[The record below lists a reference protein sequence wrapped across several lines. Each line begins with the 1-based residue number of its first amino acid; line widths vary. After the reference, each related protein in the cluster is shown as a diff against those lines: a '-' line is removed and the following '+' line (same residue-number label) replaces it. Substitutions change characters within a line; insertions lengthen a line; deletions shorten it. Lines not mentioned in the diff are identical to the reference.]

1 MFQESIQMLNAN
13 TLFDI
18 IFSEI
23 NLFYAHAAGVG
34 TGIVMAITKL
44 YAGRRDEFS
53 KAYGTILLS
62 VSIFLMTNNKVIFPQ
77 ETDPRL
83 MKDPM
88 FLGIYFGLVLYASAA
103 VLFCMMF
110 ILDGLENPWY
120 YCKRLT
126 AIIPITM
133 IGAFFLPGTIY
144 ICLCDSA
151 TILITLYASGW
162 AIYKIHSSKK
172 ANVFFNFPFIT
183 LVITSSLILDLAG
196 TLTSSTKMLM
206 FSELIPGFMIAYITL
221 IERFFPVL
229 FSKAYGES
237 NKAFADNQALSDFSA
252 DNLIEPEEDQ
262 TESTRNILE
271 GVELDKIEERINS
284 FLQVRGY
291 ADEELRLPDFASYL
305 GLSTHQASY
314 YLNKHMS
321 MKFADFLN
329 MNRIED
335 VKRNLRDKSH
345 MNLLQVALECGFNSA
360 SSFHRAC
367 VKFTGK
373 SPREFKKQLINSQN

>member
-1 MFQESIQMLNAN
+1 MLNAN

-83 MKDPM
+83 MKDPI
-88 FLGIYFGLVLYASAA
+88 FLGVYFGLVLYASAA

-262 TESTRNILE
+262 TKSTRNILE

>member
-1 MFQESIQMLNAN
+1 MLNAN

>member
-1 MFQESIQMLNAN
+1 MLNAN

-83 MKDPM
+83 MKDPI
-88 FLGIYFGLVLYASAA
+88 FLGVYFGLVLYASAA

>member
-1 MFQESIQMLNAN
+1 
-13 TLFDI
+13 
-18 IFSEI
+18 
-23 NLFYAHAAGVG
+23 
-34 TGIVMAITKL
+34 
-44 YAGRRDEFS
+44 
-53 KAYGTILLS
+53 
-62 VSIFLMTNNKVIFPQ
+62 
-77 ETDPRL
+77 
-83 MKDPM
+83 
-88 FLGIYFGLVLYASAA
+88 
-103 VLFCMMF
+103 
-110 ILDGLENPWY
+110 
-120 YCKRLT
+120 
-126 AIIPITM
+126 
-133 IGAFFLPGTIY
+133 
-144 ICLCDSA
+144 
-151 TILITLYASGW
+151 
-162 AIYKIHSSKK
+162 
-172 ANVFFNFPFIT
+172 
-183 LVITSSLILDLAG
+183 
-196 TLTSSTKMLM
+196 M

-229 FSKAYGES
+229 FNKTYSES
-237 NKAFADNQALSDFSA
+237 NKTLVDNRTSSDSPV
-252 DNLIEPEEDQ
+252 DNSVESEEDQ
-262 TESTRNILE
+262 AEFIRNILE

-345 MNLLQVALECGFNSA
+345 MNLLQIALECGFNSA

-373 SPREFKKQLINSQN
+373 SPREFRKELINSRN

>member
-1 MFQESIQMLNAN
+1 MLNAN

-88 FLGIYFGLVLYASAA
+88 FLGVYFGLVLYASAA

-206 FSELIPGFMIAYITL
+206 FSELIL
-221 IERFFPVL
+221 
-229 FSKAYGES
+229 
-237 NKAFADNQALSDFSA
+237 
-252 DNLIEPEEDQ
+252 NLPRM
-262 TESTRNILE
+262 SGHGR
-271 GVELDKIEERINS
+271 
-284 FLQVRGY
+284 
-291 ADEELRLPDFASYL
+291 AS
-305 GLSTHQASY
+305 
-314 YLNKHMS
+314 
-321 MKFADFLN
+321 
-329 MNRIED
+329 
-335 VKRNLRDKSH
+335 
-345 MNLLQVALECGFNSA
+345 
-360 SSFHRAC
+360 
-367 VKFTGK
+367 
-373 SPREFKKQLINSQN
+373 

>member
-1 MFQESIQMLNAN
+1 MLNAN

-88 FLGIYFGLVLYASAA
+88 FLGVYFGLVLYASAA

>member
-1 MFQESIQMLNAN
+1 MFNVT
-13 TLFDI
+13 TLSEI
-18 IFSEI
+18 IFSIFSEM

-34 TGIVMAITKL
+34 IGIIMAIAKL
-44 YAGRRDEFS
+44 STGRRDEFN

-62 VSIFLMTNNKVIFPQ
+62 VSIFLMANNKVIFPQ

-83 MKDPM
+83 MKDPL

-103 VLFCMMF
+103 VLICMMF
-110 ILDGLENPWY
+110 ILDRLQNPWY

-126 AIIPITM
+126 AIIPIAMTT
-133 IGAFFLPGTIY
+133 AFFLPGTIY
-144 ICLCDSA
+144 ICLCDSLA
-151 TILITLYASGW
+151 ILFTLYTSGW
-162 AIYKIHSSKK
+162 SIYKIHSSKK
-172 ANVFFNFPFIT
+172 AKAFFNFPFIT
-183 LVITSSLILDLAG
+183 LAITSSLVLDLIG
-196 TLTSSTKMLM
+196 TLINSTKMLM

-221 IERFFPVL
+221 IERFFPFL
-229 FSKAYGES
+229 FSKAHGET
-237 NKAFADNQALSDFSA
+237 NKALMDSQAFTDFPV
-252 DNLIEPEEDQ
+252 DNLIESEEE
-262 TESTRNILE
+262 ESQSESARNILE
-271 GVELDKIEERINS
+271 GVELEKIEERINS

-335 VKRNLRDKSH
+335 VKRNLRNKSH
-345 MNLLQVALECGFNSA
+345 MNLLQIALECGFNSA

-373 SPREFKKQLINSQN
+373 SPREFRKLINSEN

>member
-1 MFQESIQMLNAN
+1 MFSAN
-13 TLFDI
+13 SLYDV
-18 IFSEI
+18 IFSLFSEM
-23 NLFYAHAAGVG
+23 NLFYAHATGVG
-34 TGIVMAITKL
+34 IGIVMAITKL
-44 YAGRRDEFS
+44 YTGRKDEFS

-62 VSIFLMTNNKVIFPQ
+62 VSIFLMANNRVIFPQ
-77 ETDPRL
+77 QIDPRL
-83 MKDPM
+83 LKDSL

-103 VLFCMMF
+103 VLVCMMF
-110 ILDGLENPWY
+110 ILDRLQNPWY

-126 AIIPITM
+126 TIIPLALIA
-133 IGAFFLPGTIY
+133 AFFLPGTIY
-144 ICLCDSA
+144 ICFCDSVA
-151 TILITLYASGW
+151 ILITLYTSGW
-162 AIYKIHSSKK
+162 SIYKIRSSQKS
-172 ANVFFNFPFIT
+172 NVFFNFPFVT
-183 LVITSSLILDLAG
+183 LMITSSLVLDLVG
-196 TLTSSTKMLM
+196 TVIQSTKMLM

-229 FSKAYGES
+229 FGKAYGES
-237 NKAFADNQALSDFSA
+237 NKVLMDQELIDFS
-252 DNLIEPEEDQ
+252 DDDLLESEEEIQ
-262 TESTRNILE
+262 SESTRNILE
-271 GVELDKIEERINS
+271 GVELEKIEERINS

-335 VKRNLRDKSH
+335 VKRNLRNKSH
-345 MNLLQVALECGFNSA
+345 MNLLQIALECGFNSA

-373 SPREFKKQLINSQN
+373 SPREFRKLINSDN